1 MNDYG
6 PPLRPGEQVTYYS
19 LLMLY
24 DYTRN
29 NIHELCSLYFCG
41 CSVFAFE
48 LKKCALY
55 DSSLWCMFLVFF
67 IVQ

>member
-24 DYTRN
+24 DYIRN
-29 NIHELCSLYFCG
+29 NIHELCSSYFCG
-41 CSVFAFE
+41 CSVFVFE
-48 LKKCALY
+48 LKNVLY
-55 DSSLWCMFLVFF
+55 MTQVCDVCF
-67 IVQ
+67 